1 MTRHGGIGKTAFLPQ
16 SPVEDSLE
24 EKELIATAED
34 FQGLGRQE
42 NRVIFCGA
50 TGSLRQLCRN
60 CGSNRSDGKER
71 LCPAFPESVAVP
83 NASCR
88 KRGVL
93 VDDEFIEEALT
104 MNGPKQCQRRISAG
118 ICHRRPQTL
127 EITENED
134 GTVTISRYIG
144 DRNRYRDSRK
154 LTGKTVSAIGN
165 VTGTTGAFE
174 GCTSITAVVI
184 PDGVTEIQDNA
195 FYDCTSLETV
205 TIPSSVTLLRN
216 CAFYDC
222 PNLRAI
228 YFKGDAP
235 QQANYVFD
243 STENVTMYYQ
253 DGTSGWQN
261 PWHGRPAEV
270 YIPE

>member
-1 MTRHGGIGKTAFLPQ
+1 MRQIPRLSVITVSIALLMTLSSCSDTQNTPEADDQP
-16 SPVEDSLE
+16 STPT
-24 EKELIATAED
+24 EKREMTTD
-34 FQGLGRQE
+34 VPE
-42 NRVIFCGA
+42 N
-50 TGSLRQLCRN
+50 N
-60 CGSNRSDGKER
+60 
-71 LCPAFPESVAVP
+71 
-83 NASCR
+83 NAS
-88 KRGVL
+88 G
-93 VDDEFIEEALT
+93 E
-104 MNGPKQCQRRISAG
+104 S
-118 ICHRRPQTL
+118 PQGSVTDAANF
-127 EITENED
+127 EIAENED

-144 DRNRYRDSRK
+144 TETDIVIPSQIG
-154 LTGKTVSAIGN
+154 GKTVSAIGN

-195 FYDCTSLETV
+195 FYGCTSLETV
-205 TIPSSVTLLRN
+205 AIPSSVTLLRN
-216 CAFYDC
+216 CAFCDC
-222 PNLRAI
+222 PNLRAV

-253 DGTSGWQN
+253 DGTSGWEN

>member
-1 MTRHGGIGKTAFLPQ
+1 MRQISRLSVIAVSTALLITLSSCSSTQSTLEADDQPSTPTEKREMTTD
-16 SPVEDSLE
+16 V
-24 EKELIATAED
+24 
-34 FQGLGRQE
+34 
-42 NRVIFCGA
+42 
-50 TGSLRQLCRN
+50 
-60 CGSNRSDGKER
+60 
-71 LCPAFPESVAVP
+71 PESN
-83 NASCR
+83 NASG
-88 KRGVL
+88 K
-93 VDDEFIEEALT
+93 
-104 MNGPKQCQRRISAG
+104 S
-118 ICHRRPQTL
+118 PQGSVTDTANF
-127 EITENED
+127 EIAENED
-134 GTVTISRYIG
+134 GTVIISRYIG
-144 DRNRYRDSRK
+144 TETDIVIP
-154 LTGKTVSAIGN
+154 LQIGGKTVSAIGN

-195 FYDCTSLETV
+195 FYGCTSLETV

-216 CAFYDC
+216 CAFCDC
-222 PNLRAI
+222 PNLRAV

-253 DGTSGWQN
+253 DGTSGWEN

>member
-1 MTRHGGIGKTAFLPQ
+1 MRQISRLSVIAVSTALLITLSSCSSTQ
-16 SPVEDSLE
+16 STLE
-24 EKELIATAED
+24 ADDQPSTPI
-34 FQGLGRQE
+34 E
-42 NRVIFCGA
+42 NREMTTDV
-50 TGSLRQLCRN
+50 
-60 CGSNRSDGKER
+60 
-71 LCPAFPESVAVP
+71 PESN
-83 NASCR
+83 NAS
-88 KRGVL
+88 G
-93 VDDEFIEEALT
+93 E
-104 MNGPKQCQRRISAG
+104 S
-118 ICHRRPQTL
+118 PQGSVTDAANF
-127 EITENED
+127 EMAENED

-144 DRNRYRDSRK
+144 TETDIVIPSQIG
-154 LTGKTVSAIGN
+154 GKTVSAIGN

-195 FYDCTSLETV
+195 FYGCTSLETV

-216 CAFYDC
+216 CAFCDC
-222 PNLRAI
+222 PNLRAV

-253 DGTSGWQN
+253 DGTSGWEN